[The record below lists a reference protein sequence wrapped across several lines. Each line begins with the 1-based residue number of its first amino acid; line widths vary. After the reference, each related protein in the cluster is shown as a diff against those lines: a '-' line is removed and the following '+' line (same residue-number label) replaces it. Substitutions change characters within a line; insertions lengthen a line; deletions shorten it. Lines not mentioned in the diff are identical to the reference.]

1 VDRRSGVTF
10 LITCPNCGPRE
21 ALEFSF
27 GGETTGRAG
36 PTATD
41 RELAA
46 SLYFR
51 RNVDG
56 WQTEWWVHQSGCR
69 AWFLAARHTTTNE
82 IRRTYRPQDRPQEV
96 PDRPENRQDAPA

>member
-1 VDRRSGVTF
+1 MTF

-27 GGETTGRAG
+27 GGETTRRAS
-36 PTATD
+36 PSATD

-46 SLYFR
+46 ALYFR
-51 RNVDG
+51 RNVNG

-69 AWFLAARHTTTNE
+69 AWFLAERHTTTNE
-82 IRRTYRPQDRPQEV
+82 IRRTYRPQDRPRDEEQEA
-96 PDRPENRQDAPA
+96 APA

>member
-1 VDRRSGVTF
+1 MTF

-21 ALEFSF
+21 ALEFAF
-27 GGETTGRAG
+27 GGETTRRAG
-36 PTATD
+36 PTSTD

-51 RNVDG
+51 RNVNG

-69 AWFLAARHTTTNE
+69 AWFLAERHTTTNE
-82 IRRTYRPQDRPQEV
+82 IRRTYRPEDREEREE
-96 PDRPENRQDAPA
+96 DREASPA

>member
-1 VDRRSGVTF
+1 MTF

-27 GGETTGRAG
+27 GGETTRRAG
-36 PTATD
+36 PEATD

-46 SLYFR
+46 YLFFR

-56 WQTEWWVHQSGCR
+56 WQTEWWVHQSGCL
-69 AWFLAARHTTTNE
+69 AWFLAERHTTTNE
-82 IRRTYRPQDRPQEV
+82 IRRTYRPEEREGDREA
-96 PDRPENRQDAPA
+96 APA